1 MTQTWTGPA
10 TTARTARHPH
20 PNPPQP
26 AARRPHVPQPPAKQ
40 PTKPLCTYCGAD
52 GHTDFEVVSRHR
64 TSAGTTVWV
73 RCSCG
78 ALQVRVVNRAGAQIV
93 ARGRRAG
100 TPSGPGR

>member
-10 TTARTARHPH
+10 TTAQPACPTHPH
-20 PNPPQP
+20 AAPQP
-26 AARRPHVPQPPAKQ
+26 AARRPYTAQP

-52 GHTDFEVVSRHR
+52 GHADFEVVSRHR
-64 TSAGTTVWV
+64 TSVGTTVWV